1 MMQALLL
8 LMMDPP
14 PGGDAEFNAWA
25 NDEHIPER
33 RNVPGFQTALR
44 FQNTSASPRYLAIY
58 DLDDLSVLQSP
69 AYVAISGQNLSPW
82 TKRILAGVTG
92 RWRFEGSR
100 IGIVCPPA
108 HTGGRGPIGQLLLV
122 LWRNV
127 GQHCDEA
134 VLKTLDEA
142 AVSYQIVLTKAD
154 QAKKAE
160 LETRIAAA
168 AAALAKRPA
177 AFPDILATSA
187 REDSGMPELRAAIA
201 RLLAEQRR

>member
-108 HTGGRGPIGQLLLV
+108 YTGGRGPIGQLLLV

-134 VLKTLDEA
+134 VLKTIETAVADARGVIQVRGFRADRGEA
-142 AVSYQIVLTKAD
+142 CDYVGIVESTDGVQTERSRYDIPGIQACDFSQAFVPLPLT
-154 QAKKAE
+154 
-160 LETRIAAA
+160 AAGA
-168 AAALAKRPA
+168 
-177 AFPDILATSA
+177 
-187 REDSGMPELRAAIA
+187 
-201 RLLAEQRR
+201 